1 MKPTLALLRKSHNN
15 RLYNPSLPLQ
25 NRAKKSAS
33 GEGGGR
39 PREREKKKTLKCPSS
54 KVQISWRLDG
64 KPAFVAGGNNIP
76 PFPFLDS
83 LEGKW
88 RRRNAPKNSSFDKSR
103 QAPAIFF
110 RNVPLFFSFSFRPK
124 YAGDEKWETH
134 LRVTAGGRDRREGKG
149 RKFHISLLSK
159 DMP

>member
-25 NRAKKSAS
+25 NRAKKSAR

-54 KVQISWRLDG
+54 KVQISWRLGG

-76 PFPFLDS
+76 PPF

-88 RRRNAPKNSSFDKSR
+88 RRRNAPKIPLSISPVR
-103 QAPAIFF
+103 HL
-110 RNVPLFFSFSFRPK
+110 LFFSKCSTSLFFFFSTEICGKREIGNTFACDR
-124 YAGDEKWETH
+124 
-134 LRVTAGGRDRREGKG
+134 GR
-149 RKFHISLLSK
+149 
-159 DMP
+159 

>member
-25 NRAKKSAS
+25 NRAKKSAR

-54 KVQISWRLDG
+54 KVQISWLLDG
-64 KPAFVAGGNNIP
+64 KPAFVTGGNNIP

-88 RRRNAPKNSSFDKSR
+88 RRRNAPKIPLSISPVR
-103 QAPAIFF
+103 HL
-110 RNVPLFFSFSFRPK
+110 LFFFEMFHFSFLLFFPTEIF
-124 YAGDEKWETH
+124 G
-134 LRVTAGGRDRREGKG
+134 RREMGNTFACDRG
-149 RKFHISLLSK
+149 RQR
-159 DMP
+159 